1 MAPGVCG
8 VLYYPLTVHL
18 LVCFSSESSL
28 SDLSSVGHPGGRGAL
43 GDRRA
48 RPAPWQKLLPRVLS
62 LALTPVSWDTRG
74 ASCSCSAGT
83 AQHLSV
89 KTGGDL
95 SSVFTG
101 LIP

>member
-28 SDLSSVGHPGGRGAL
+28 HDLSSVGHPGGRGAL
-43 GDRRA
+43 GDRPA
-48 RPAPWQKLLPRVLS
+48 RPTPWQTLPRVLS
-62 LALTPVSWDTRG
+62 LVLTPVSWDTRG
-74 ASCSCSAGT
+74 ASCSYSAGT

-89 KTGGDL
+89 KTGSDL
-95 SSVFTG
+95 SAVFTG
-101 LIP
+101 LVP